1 MQMPQSDDKP
11 PRIPIDP
18 DDARRIHRYARLL
31 VARFPHLQ
39 SVSLQLLERDETF
52 RELCEEY
59 AACTEVIER
68 LTDAPSDE
76 AMHREY
82 SALRLRVEGELLRY
96 LSAHGPTR

>member
-1 MQMPQSDDKP
+1 MQMPQSGSKP
-11 PRIPIDP
+11 PRMPLDP
-18 DDARRIHRYARLL
+18 EDALRIRRYALLL
-31 VARFPHLQ
+31 VSRFPHLQ

-68 LTDAPSDE
+68 LTDAPSDDV
-76 AMHREY
+76 MRREF

-96 LSAHGPTR
+96 LSDHGPTR

>member
-1 MQMPQSDDKP
+1 MQMPRSGQKP
-11 PRIPIDP
+11 PRISIDP
-18 DDARRIHRYARLL
+18 DDAVRIRRYALLL

-68 LTDAPSDE
+68 LTDAPSDD
-76 AMHREY
+76 AMRREF

-96 LSAHGPTR
+96 ISDHGPTR

>member
-11 PRIPIDP
+11 PRMPLDP
-18 DDARRIHRYARLL
+18 DDALRIRRHALL
-31 VARFPHLQ
+31 LIDRFPHLQ

-76 AMHREY
+76 IMRREF

-96 LSAHGPTR
+96 LSDHGPKR

>member
-1 MQMPQSDDKP
+1 MPQSDDKP
-11 PRIPIDP
+11 PRMPLDP
-18 DDARRIHRYARLL
+18 EDARRIRRHAMLL

-52 RELCEEY
+52 WELCEEY

-68 LTDAPSDE
+68 LTDAPADE
-76 AMHREY
+76 AMRREF

-96 LSAHGPTR
+96 LSDHGPKR